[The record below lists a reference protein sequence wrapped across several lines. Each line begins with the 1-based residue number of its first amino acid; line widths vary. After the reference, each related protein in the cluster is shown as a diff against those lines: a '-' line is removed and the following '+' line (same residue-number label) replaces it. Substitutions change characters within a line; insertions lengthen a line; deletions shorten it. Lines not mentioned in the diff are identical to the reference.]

1 MQQAFARACVRVRER
16 ADLHLFAGVHHSAYV
31 CVPVYV
37 QVRIKRATPET
48 SERARETERE
58 RFYLFSAVVRRFCL
72 FHFVLFAAKYVF
84 LKFQFGHG
92 DGDGD
97 VATTATIATRWA
109 WLVGKIRWQCL
120 VCSSA
125 SASLFGKAPV

>member
-1 MQQAFARACVRVRER
+1 M
-16 ADLHLFAGVHHSAYV
+16 HLFAGVHLSACV
-31 CVPVYV
+31 CVCAPVYV

-48 SERARETERE
+48 SERERQRKRESE

-72 FHFVLFAAKYVF
+72 LHFVLFAAKYVF
-84 LKFQFGHG
+84 LKFQFGHGDGDG